1 MSEAVKLIVDG
12 FVSLKD
18 RVALEEM
25 RQHRQR
31 LRGELQQ
38 RADGLGMTSFSLKII
53 DADLHAIEEGFARL
67 QA

>member
-1 MSEAVKLIVDG
+1 VN
-12 FVSLKD
+12 LKD

-25 RQHRQR
+25 YQHRQR

-38 RADGLGMTSFSLKII
+38 RAGGLDVVGYSLKII
-53 DADLHAIEEGFARL
+53 DADLEAIKDGFAKL

>member
-1 MSEAVKLIVDG
+1 MSDAVKLIVKG
-12 FVSLKD
+12 FVNLKD

-25 RQHRQR
+25 HQHRQR

-38 RADGLGMTSFSLKII
+38 RAGVLDVVGYSLKII
-53 DADLHAIEEGFARL
+53 DADLEAIEDGFAKL

>member
-1 MSEAVKLIVDG
+1 VSDAVRLVVAG

-25 RQHRQR
+25 RAHRQR

-38 RADGLGMTSFSLKII
+38 KAGGFDMSYSLNII
-53 DADLHAIEEGFARL
+53 DADLRAIEEGFARL

>member
-1 MSEAVKLIVDG
+1 MSDAVRLVVAG

-25 RQHRQR
+25 RQHRLR

-38 RADGLGMTSFSLKII
+38 RAGGLDVVGYSLKII
-53 DADLHAIEEGFARL
+53 DADLQEIEDGFARL